1 MLKFHIESFSVCT
14 ILYGFGQYLTLLLLE
29 LEVQRAKEKFL
40 DNSGHNILELYN
52 VTVLVRFIKS
62 KMKLDI

>member
-1 MLKFHIESFSVCT
+1 MHYIIWFWSIFD
-14 ILYGFGQYLTLLLLE
+14 LLLLE

-40 DNSGHNILELYN
+40 DNPGHNILERY
-52 VTVLVRFIKS
+52 VTVQVRFIKS

>member
-40 DNSGHNILELYN
+40 DNPGHNILELY